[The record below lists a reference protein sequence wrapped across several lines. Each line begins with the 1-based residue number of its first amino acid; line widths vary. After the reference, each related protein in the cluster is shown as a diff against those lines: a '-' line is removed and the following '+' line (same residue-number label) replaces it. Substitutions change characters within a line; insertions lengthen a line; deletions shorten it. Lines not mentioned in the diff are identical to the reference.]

1 MFSFINKIF
10 KFFLYSL
17 TALGACI
24 FSLFLVLNFMG
35 PAFSENSPKQEIEIS
50 VKKVFSGIL
59 ENIKDFFK
67 PFFKDK
73 EKSKENQTENKN
85 PSPPESFEGNPEGF
99 VIKNGEQVEG
109 EPSVPSPESFESEG
123 EPSVPPPESFES
135 EGEPSVPSPESF
147 ESEEESSVPSSP
159 ESFESEEEPSVP
171 SSPESFESEEE
182 SSVPSPESFESEEES
197 SVPSSPESF
206 ESEEEP
212 SVPSSPESFE
222 SEEESSVP
230 SPESFESEGESSVPS
245 PESFESEGEPSVPS
259 PESFESEGEPSV
271 PSAESFESEE
281 PALFENFE
289 QLPSDINLK
298 VREYLAPFIY
308 DTVDARSPF
317 TEPLTN
323 TTTDLSIF
331 TKTPP
336 EKYELAEIQLKGII
350 WSDSPKALFEL
361 PDNQGHYNLRRGD
374 RIGKNSGVIFEIR
387 EDQVVI
393 VETLYVGQGEDKKER
408 RVVKIKN
415 MDRLRLNE

>member
-135 EGEPSVPSPESF
+135 EGEP
-147 ESEEESSVPSSP
+147 
-159 ESFESEEEPSVP
+159 
-171 SSPESFESEEE
+171 
-182 SSVPSPESFESEEES
+182 SVPSPESFESEEES